1 MDMKMLIDRF
11 RRLTRLRSLGVLTLA
26 AVLAG
31 CGGGGSDGGT
41 GSMVGDGATG
51 GTTSGTG
58 TVGVTLGDAP
68 TDDYDRV
75 MLTLSGIELIGGD
88 AADGEPVVISEEV
101 ITVDLLALDAVTEF
115 LADADDV
122 PAGSYNQ
129 IRLQVDEITLETLD
143 DAGNVATSDTAQI
156 PGGGDLKLN
165 PRGPFEVPEDGAVI
179 VQIDLDANRSFQ
191 ANATGNGMI
200 LFRPVVFVDV
210 MDAGAEGDDARVSFL
225 SGIVTRLAEPEGDTA
240 FDLCEVQT
248 LTGEGE
254 GDRTLD
260 ECQRVDL
267 GDSTVLFDTAA
278 QPVDFAAVDDQA
290 PAVVGGRFVE
300 SDDGLAFE
308 ALVVDLGPR
317 DTFTRVSG
325 SLGADAAEGSFALA
339 VETDE
344 GTREVAVSLADGAL
358 LFDREGALLDATALV
373 AGAEVRAMGLAGPED
388 ADPFTELAATA
399 VSIRAPEEAD
409 DDEAEVEGTVTA
421 FDGEQVEIML
431 ADGATACAL
440 VDEETTVTLFSED
453 GEGSESA
460 PGTVDDIQ
468 VDVEIDVSGETT
480 DGDCVLARSV
490 VVETGSDDAG

>member
-1 MDMKMLIDRF
+1 MKKLIDRF
-11 RRLTRLRSLGVLTLA
+11 RSRAGLHRLGLLILA
-26 AVLAG
+26 AVLGG
-31 CGGGGSDGGT
+31 CGGSDGGIDT
-41 GSMVGDGATG
+41 MAGSGTTGDG
-51 GTTSGTG
+51 TSGTG

-68 TDDYDRV
+68 TDDFDRV

-88 AADGEPVVISEEV
+88 AANGEPVVISEEV

-122 PAGSYNQ
+122 PAGSYTQ

-143 DAGNVATSDTAQI
+143 DAGNVATSEMAQI

-165 PRGPFEVPEDGAVI
+165 PQGPFEVPEDGAVI
-179 VQIDLDANRSFQ
+179 VQLDLDAKRSFQ
-191 ANATGNGMI
+191 ATATGNGMI

-210 MDAGAEGDDARVSFL
+210 MDAGDEGDAARVSFL
-225 SGIVTRLAEPEGDTA
+225 SGIVNRLAAPEGDSA

-267 GDSTVLFDTAA
+267 VDATVLFDTAA
-278 QPVDFAAVDDQA
+278 QPVDFAAVDDQS

-308 ALVVDLGPR
+308 AQIVDLGPR
-317 DTFTRVSG
+317 DSLTRVSG
-325 SLGADAAEGSFALA
+325 SLEADAAEGSFALT

-344 GTREVAVSLADGAL
+344 GTREVDVSLADGAL

-399 VSIRAPEEAD
+399 VSIRSPEEAD
-409 DDEAEVEGTVTA
+409 DNEAEIEGTVTA

-431 ADGATACAL
+431 PDGATACAV
-440 VDEETTVTLFSED
+440 VDEKTIVTRFLETA
-453 GEGSESA
+453 EGSESA
-460 PGTVDDIQ
+460 PGTIDDIEL
-468 VDVEIDVSGETT
+468 DVEIDITGETT
-480 DGDCVLARSV
+480 DDDCVLARSV
-490 VVETGSDDAG
+490 VIETGSGDDG